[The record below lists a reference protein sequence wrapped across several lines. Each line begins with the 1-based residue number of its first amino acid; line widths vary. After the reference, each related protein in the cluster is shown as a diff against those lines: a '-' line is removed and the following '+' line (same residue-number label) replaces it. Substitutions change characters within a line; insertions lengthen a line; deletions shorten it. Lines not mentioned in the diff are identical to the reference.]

1 MTNFLDY
8 DLQFLDA
15 KGAII
20 QLLEDGFAALATTG
34 AQYGK
39 VNVFRRDPIIPMGGG
54 DSKKELPCVGVNR
67 IADAENDQFI
77 GEILGENEELFENDD
92 GSFTTNGNSDTGRV
106 FYEIFELRVWA
117 FSAQLRDEI
126 YNKMK
131 HIILVG
137 KKEYLEDNGAFLVRF
152 VNGVDEADHNFLP
165 NIPMYWGTMQVAVMN
180 TYLIVNEIIPGH
192 IEDLT
197 TEATIG

>member
-1 MTNFLDY
+1 MTNFSQYGFD
-8 DLQFLDA
+8 FLDA

-20 QLLEDGFAALATTG
+20 KLLEDGFTELVTPN
-34 AQYGK
+34 AQYSK
-39 VNVFRRDPIIPMGGG
+39 VNVFRRDPIIPIGGG
-54 DSKKELPCVGVNR
+54 DANKELPCVGVNR

-77 GEILGENEELFENDD
+77 GEMLDGEDEVFENQD
-92 GSFTTNGNSDTGRV
+92 GELESVNNTKGRI

-131 HIILVG
+131 RIVLLG

-165 NIPMYWGTMQVAVMN
+165 NIPMFWGTMQIAVMN
-180 TYLIVNEIIPGH
+180 TYTIIDKDPYEQV
-192 IEDLT
+192 EDFDVDT
-197 TEATIG
+197 NIN